1 MKSIDKNHNV
11 YVRNFSGAKVKCM
24 KDYVKPCIREKNPDY
39 VIFHVG
45 TNELNSE
52 LPPERIAKS
61 IIDVAKNTQSNSR
74 IVSICGIVPRNDNFN
89 IKATEV
95 NKELSK
101 MCNKEKLL
109 FLSHS
114 NINPKTHLNKSKLHL
129 KRNGYETLSKNF
141 VNFTRNNY
149 TWLTDT
155 NKKANIGIGASST
168 FSTLNEKSEI
178 DNEIVDHITNEDLK
192 SLRKRNLSKIVVGHL
207 NINSFRNKFDFLA
220 HQVKGN
226 TDILMISE
234 TELDER
240 FPPSQFF

>member
-1 MKSIDKNHNV
+1 MVKHVEGWKSMKSIDKNHNV

-109 FLSHS
+109 FLSHN

-149 TWLTDT
+149 T
-155 NKKANIGIGASST
+155 
-168 FSTLNEKSEI
+168 
-178 DNEIVDHITNEDLK
+178 
-192 SLRKRNLSKIVVGHL
+192 
-207 NINSFRNKFDFLA
+207 
-220 HQVKGN
+220 
-226 TDILMISE
+226 
-234 TELDER
+234 
-240 FPPSQFF
+240 